1 MTPDVYCPCG
11 CRERYYNDTGE
22 QRCCMCREILPGNCT
37 SCTTS
42 GPYLRD
48 EDWKGKGTILEFVM
62 NNALNFLNPPKECKC
77 DFFDGCVY
85 RADGEESYRCTIC
98 NDVIKN
104 PIGCYKCVG
113 DGGKWWIGER
123 IPDPRPRCAR
133 CNGNLFA
140 LDTESVCP
148 VCRKS
153 EVERDDGC

>member
-1 MTPDVYCPCG
+1 MNKRDLD
-11 CRERYYNDTGE
+11 RHITGNGGE
-22 QRCCMCREILPGNCT
+22 DQYKDEPKHG
-37 SCTTS
+37 
-42 GPYLRD
+42 GPIVD
-48 EDWKGKGTILEFVM
+48 FVM
-62 NNALNFLNPPKECKC
+62 DRFRDLLNPPKECKC

-104 PIGCYKCVG
+104 PVGCYKCVG